1 MSTHSRQGIQ
11 SIEDLFK
18 GLGEIAQREVSINE
32 DDLKLLGNVNN
43 LLLKKYSDMS
53 ERSDSLQE
61 AMITMLK
68 EYQELQPY
76 FAQIDSLEISLSQ
89 LEGVV
94 DQLDAYSAA
103 LEQRVISQVVS

>member
-1 MSTHSRQGIQ
+1 MSTSNRQGIQ
-11 SIEDLFK
+11 NIEDLFK
-18 GLGEIAQREVSINE
+18 GLGEIAQREVSMNE

-53 ERSDSLQE
+53 ERSEKLQD

-76 FAQIDSLEISLSQ
+76 FAQIDSLEMYVL
-89 LEGVV
+89 L
-94 DQLDAYSAA
+94 L
-103 LEQRVISQVVS
+103 